1 MAGSSHEMQ
10 GAGIAIYSVIQ
21 SLVESQEALVEIG
34 EKLEDMD
41 LKRFFLTESLKRA
54 EFRGELE
61 SVLNQEGVGALRQS
75 HAAAGSAPAQSGPSE
90 SGPSESGQSES
101 GPGEPGPTGRARPAF
116 YRPEYHFVDGLRS
129 RLRDAGADTLLATAE
144 EGEDVAKE
152 AYDNAMSAYLP
163 EPVREILESQAVHI
177 QESHDFVKA
186 ARERA
191 A

>member
-21 SLVESQEALVEIG
+21 SLIESQEALVEIG
-34 EKLEDMD
+34 EKLENMD

-61 SVLNQEGVGALRQS
+61 SVLNQEGVAALRQS
-75 HAAAGSAPAQSGPSE
+75 RTAAGTVPAESGLSE
-90 SGPSESGQSES
+90 SGPSESQPA
-101 GPGEPGPTGRARPAF
+101 GPAPPAVYRPANRPD
-116 YRPEYHFVDGLRS
+116 YRFVDGLRS
-129 RLRDAGADTLLATAE
+129 RLRDAGDDTLLATAE

-163 EPVREILESQAVHI
+163 EPVREILESQASHI

>member
-1 MAGSSHEMQ
+1 
-10 GAGIAIYSVIQ
+10 
-21 SLVESQEALVEIG
+21 
-34 EKLEDMD
+34 
-41 LKRFFLTESLKRA
+41 
-54 EFRGELE
+54 
-61 SVLNQEGVGALRQS
+61 
-75 HAAAGSAPAQSGPSE
+75 
-90 SGPSESGQSES
+90 
-101 GPGEPGPTGRARPAF
+101 
-116 YRPEYHFVDGLRS
+116 VDGLRS

-152 AYDNAMSAYLP
+152 AYDHAMSAYLP

>member
-21 SLVESQEALVEIG
+21 SLIESQEALVEIG
-34 EKLEDMD
+34 EKLENMD

-61 SVLNQEGVGALRQS
+61 SVLNQEGVAALRQS
-75 HAAAGSAPAQSGPSE
+75 RTAAGTVPAESGLSE
-90 SGPSESGQSES
+90 SGPSESQPA
-101 GPGEPGPTGRARPAF
+101 GPALPAVYRPANRPD
-116 YRPEYHFVDGLRS
+116 YRFVDGLRS
-129 RLRDAGADTLLATAE
+129 RLRDAGDDTLLATAE

-163 EPVREILESQAVHI
+163 EPVREILESQASHI

>member
-10 GAGIAIYSVIQ
+10 GAGTVIYSVIQ
-21 SLVESQEALVEIG
+21 SLIESQEALVEIG
-34 EKLEDMD
+34 EKLANVD

-75 HAAAGSAPAQSGPSE
+75 RAAAGPVTAESAPSQSRPNDPPHPSV
-90 SGPSESGQSES
+90 
-101 GPGEPGPTGRARPAF
+101 
-116 YRPEYHFVDGLRS
+116 YRPEYCFVDGLRS
-129 RLRDAGADTLLATAE
+129 RLRDAGDDTLLATAE
-144 EGEDVAKE
+144 EGEDAAKE
-152 AYDNAMSAYLP
+152 AYDYAMSAYLP
-163 EPVREILESQAVHI
+163 EPVREILESQASHI

-186 ARERA
+186 ARDKA

>member
-21 SLVESQEALVEIG
+21 SLIESQEALVEIG
-34 EKLEDMD
+34 EKLENMD

-61 SVLNQEGVGALRQS
+61 SVLNQEGVAALRQS
-75 HAAAGSAPAQSGPSE
+75 RTAAGTVPAESGLSESGPSE
-90 SGPSESGQSES
+90 SGPSESQPA
-101 GPGEPGPTGRARPAF
+101 GPAHPAVYRPANRPD
-116 YRPEYHFVDGLRS
+116 YRFVDGLRS
-129 RLRDAGADTLLATAE
+129 RLRDAGDDTLLATAE

-163 EPVREILESQAVHI
+163 EPVREILESQASHI